1 MRRPRTLRARLTLFF
16 ASAVLGTLLLYGGV
30 VTAVLVAGEGWE
42 QRGDAPGKRHEGLFD
57 DALQSL
63 GAMVLTTPLA
73 VLGATA
79 LGGALARSALAPLRE
94 ARDRVRA
101 ARASELDLSLP
112 LRGTGDEWDEL
123 ASTLNGLLADARAS
137 LARIRTFTADA
148 AHELRTPL
156 TVILGE
162 TEVTL
167 RRERTPEEYRRA
179 LGVVLDETQRLSRL
193 VDALL
198 QLARA
203 DAGTRVL
210 TPEPVDLHLLARA
223 AVQRAEQLLVA
234 RGQRLTLELT
244 GGPTQVQGSPVL
256 LAHVLDNLLSNA
268 RRHARQRIRVALDAT
283 DTEARLTVSDDG
295 PGVDPAF
302 QPRLFQRF
310 ARADAA
316 RTGEGTGLGLALS
329 RTLAEAHGGT
339 LDYARSGDG
348 ESRFTLHLPK
358 PPEAPGPPPAAGD
371 VRADRTRG

>member
-1 MRRPRTLRARLTLFF
+1 MRRPRTLRARLTLLF

-30 VTAVLVAGEGWE
+30 VTAVLVAGERWE
-42 QRGDAPGKRHEGLFD
+42 HRTDAPGNRPEGRFD
-57 DALQSL
+57 DALQAL

-210 TPEPVDLHLLARA
+210 MPEPVDLHLLARTA
-223 AVQRAEQLLVA
+223 LHRTEQLLAA

-244 GGPTQVQGSPVL
+244 GGPTRVQGSPVL

-268 RRHARQRIRVALDAT
+268 CRHARQRIRVALDAT
-283 DTEARLTVSDDG
+283 DTEARVTVSDDG

-302 QPRLFQRF
+302 LPRIFQRF

-339 LDYARSGDG
+339 LDYARGSDG
-348 ESRFTLHLPK
+348 ESRFTLHLPN
-358 PPEAPGPPPAAGD
+358 PPEAPGPPPAAGS